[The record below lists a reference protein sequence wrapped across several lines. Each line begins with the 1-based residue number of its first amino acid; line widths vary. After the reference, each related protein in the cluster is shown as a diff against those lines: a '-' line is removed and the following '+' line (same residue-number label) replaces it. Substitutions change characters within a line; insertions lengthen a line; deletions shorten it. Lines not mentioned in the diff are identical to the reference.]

1 MNTIKHALLA
11 SASLMAVGGFAATA
25 SAQTAPATSDAATD
39 NADDIVVT
47 GVRAA
52 LRSAQAIKQNS
63 DQIVDS
69 VSAQDIGKLPDVN
82 TTEALQRITG
92 VQIQRRYGEGAT
104 DFDHRTQPAITVRGL
119 TQVQNFLDGRASIRR
134 RAVARST
141 SKGFRPNCSRAS
153 TFTRTRR
160 RTSSKAASAAR
171 STCAPAGRSIRR
183 ARSSA

>member
-69 VSAQDIGKLPDVN
+69 VSAQDIGKL
-82 TTEALQRITG
+82 R
-92 VQIQRRYGEGAT
+92 
-104 DFDHRTQPAITVRGL
+104 
-119 TQVQNFLDGRASIRR
+119 
-134 RAVARST
+134 
-141 SKGFRPNCSRAS
+141 
-153 TFTRTRR
+153 
-160 RTSSKAASAAR
+160 
-171 STCAPAGRSIRR
+171 
-183 ARSSA
+183 